1 MIDDVTPALAA
12 PSEMPSTTHED
23 HRPRVAAERRQRMRS
38 RLVESA
44 MVVFAQKGI
53 GASVIQDVVAAAEVS
68 QGSFYNY
75 FRTNEELL
83 TAVGEDLSDE
93 MVRLIETVVGDID
106 DPALRVA
113 TAVRSYLH
121 IVRTYRVVASFL
133 SSAGLRLTGKESAV
147 AAHLPSDLAEGLK
160 RGRFEVPSLDVA
172 VDVIGGA
179 GMMAIHRMASG
190 RTPKDYPEQVTLA
203 LLRALGLNAKTAAAL
218 VATPI
223 PKLAAP
229 ADSLLARAQVRHA
242 ASATK
247 PVASS

>member
-1 MIDDVTPALAA
+1 
-12 PSEMPSTTHED
+12 MPSTTHED

-121 IVRTYRVVASFL
+121 IARTYRVVASFL
-133 SSAGLRLTGKESAV
+133 SSAGMRLTGRKSAV
-147 AAHLPSDLAEGLK
+147 AQHLPADLAEGLK
-160 RGRFEVPSLDVA
+160 SGRFDIASLDVA

-179 GMMAIHRMASG
+179 GMMAIHRMANG
-190 RTPKDYPEQVTLA
+190 RTPKDYPEQVTIA
-203 LLRALGLNAKTAAAL
+203 VMRSLGLSAKVAAGL
-218 VATPI
+218 VASPI
-223 PKLAAP
+223 PRLAAP
-229 ADSLLARAQVRHA
+229 ADSLLARAQARHT
-242 ASATK
+242 ASAAK
-247 PVASS
+247 QAAGA

>member
-1 MIDDVTPALAA
+1 
-12 PSEMPSTTHED
+12 
-23 HRPRVAAERRQRMRS
+23 
-38 RLVESA
+38 

-53 GASVIQDVVAAAEVS
+53 GASVIQDVVAAAGVS

-93 MVRLIETVVGDID
+93 MVRLIETAVGDID

-133 SSAGLRLTGKESAV
+133 SSAGLRLTGKRSAV
-147 AAHLPSDLAEGLK
+147 AQHLPDDIAEGLK
-160 RGRFEVPSLDVA
+160 CGRFDVPSLDVA
-172 VDVIGGA
+172 VDVIAGA

-190 RTPKDYPEQVTLA
+190 RTPKDYPEQVTIA
-203 LLRALGLNAKTAAAL
+203 LMRSLGLAAKVAAGL

-223 PKLAAP
+223 PKLTAP

-242 ASATK
+242 A
-247 PVASS
+247 VAAQPTAGN